1 MLEYKFS
8 VKTKCLKQSRYYRRM
23 FDVSINAKIPHLL
36 QQAILMAAFTLMK
49 FSALYHFAGQPQDML
64 LAALRTSALLIAI
77 YVITNLVIGRKS
89 FLIRIAFHEFLAL
102 IVLADMLYYRQF
114 NILPEVADLQFLNVL
129 PSIWDSVGFLF
140 SGMHL
145 LLFADALI
153 LMIHQYVLNRQEEV
167 STPGI
172 APSVIAAALLFA
184 ITFTD
189 FSLSDVK
196 SSGQAYGKFGLLH
209 YHISQIPGV
218 LQYNSSS
225 LNINESQ
232 IAADAEEADKEPRY
246 FGIAK
251 GRNVIVIQVES
262 LQDFVINMHYE
273 GQELT
278 PNLNKLLLK
287 DTIYFNRFYQQ
298 LGKGNTSDAEFVTQ
312 NSLYPSMDMP
322 AYKKYENNRF
332 MGLPMIMRETGYDT
346 YAFHAYKPDFWNR
359 QNMYPM
365 LGFDRFVNMNDFNLN
380 ETFGMGLS
388 DKEFFEQSAAYL
400 STANQPFYSFLV
412 TLSSHH
418 PFGLPEK
425 YKKIQLQPEYQ
436 DTLFGRYIQVINY
449 TDDAIGL
456 FLEKLK
462 GYGLYDNSIIA
473 LYGDHRSIPNGVPEN
488 DKLMSELLGHE
499 YTFDESLNVPLII
512 HIPGINITETNTIV
526 GGQMDFLP
534 TMLNLLGIEEI
545 RPKLFGQDLLNAE
558 NGFVASQTGMI
569 KGSFIDDE
577 KIFVMS
583 RDGVFENSTAWKLG
597 TREPVDLELCR
608 NGYERALREIKKSE
622 YILANDLIHE
632 FITLGKSHTT
642 FSSAIKAASGYT
654 ERIAVLFKSI
664 VE

>member
-1 MLEYKFS
+1 VF
-8 VKTKCLKQSRYYRRM
+8 
-23 FDVSINAKIPHLL
+23 INGKIPHLL
-36 QQAILMAAFTLMK
+36 QQTVLMTAFTLLK
-49 FSALYHFAGQPQDML
+49 FTALYHFAGKPQDML
-64 LAALRTSALLIAI
+64 PAALRTYTLLFAI
-77 YVITNLVIGRKS
+77 YLLTNLVIGRKS

-102 IVLADMLYYRQF
+102 IVLADTLYYKQF
-114 NILPEVADLQFLNVL
+114 NILPEVADLQFLKVL
-129 PSIWDSVGFLF
+129 PTIWDSVGFLF
-140 SGMHL
+140 SGIHL

-153 LMIHQYVLNRQEEV
+153 LMTHQYALNRQEKA
-167 STPGI
+167 SAPGI
-172 APSVIAAALLFA
+172 LPSVIAAALLLA
-184 ITFTD
+184 IIFTD
-189 FSLSDVK
+189 FSFSDIK
-196 SSGQAYGKFGLLH
+196 SSGQAYEKFGLLH

-218 LQYNSSS
+218 LQSNSNSSS
-225 LNINESQ
+225 RSIGKAQ
-232 IAADAEEADKEPRY
+232 IPAEVEEAAKEPRC

-312 NSLYPSMDMP
+312 NSLYPSIDIP
-322 AYKKYENNRF
+322 AYRKYENNRF
-332 MGLPMIMRETGYDT
+332 MGLPMIMRETGYGT

-365 LGFDRFVNMNDFNLN
+365 LGFDRFINMNDFNLN

-388 DKEFFEQSAAYL
+388 DKEFFEQSAAYI

-418 PFGLPEK
+418 PFGLPQK
-425 YKKIQLQPEYQ
+425 YKKIQLQPAHK

-449 TDDAIGL
+449 TDEAIGL

-462 GYGLYDNSIIA
+462 EYGLYDNSIIA

-488 DKLMSELLGHE
+488 DKLMSELLDHE

-512 HIPGINITETNTIV
+512 HIPGTNIIETNTIV

-534 TMLNLLGIEEI
+534 TMLNLLGIKEI
-545 RPKLFGQDLLNAE
+545 RPKLFGQDLLNAK

-569 KGSFIDDE
+569 KGSFIDNE

-583 RDGVFENSTAWKLG
+583 RDGVFENSTAWKLD
-597 TREPVDLELCR
+597 TREPVDPEFCR

-642 FSSAIKAASGYT
+642 FSSAIEAASGYI
-654 ERIAVLFKSI
+654 ERIAALFKSI